1 MFKHVDKLRL
11 KLLQTHTHRRHRLNK
26 PCPTDGLEK
35 LRQKLH
41 VLGGEQP
48 SEGRQR
54 KDTQDSDFYTSSG
67 FPEHTKYFKDMCGE
81 KPVWGFLVVRIFVLY
96 LGGGE
101 DEAKE
106 EEEIS
111 KET

>member
-1 MFKHVDKLRL
+1 MFLGENNPAREGKERIHKTVIFKLPLAFQSIPNIL
-11 KLLQTHTHRRHRLNK
+11 KT
-26 PCPTDGLEK
+26 
-35 LRQKLH
+35 
-41 VLGGEQP
+41 
-48 SEGRQR
+48 
-54 KDTQDSDFYTSSG
+54 
-67 FPEHTKYFKDMCGE
+67 CGE
-81 KPVWGFLVVRIFVLY
+81 KPVWGFLVVRIFVWY

>member
-1 MFKHVDKLRL
+1 MF
-11 KLLQTHTHRRHRLNK
+11 
-26 PCPTDGLEK
+26 LEENNPA
-35 LRQKLH
+35 R
-41 VLGGEQP
+41 
-48 SEGRQR
+48 EGKERIH
-54 KDTQDSDFYTSSG
+54 KTDFYTSSG
-67 FPEHTKYFKDMCGE
+67 FPEHTKYFEDMCGE